1 MSTTSAQST
10 AEAPRP
16 SDTYVQSFARGLAVI
31 RSFGDEGAPRELTMA
46 DVAKRTGITRAAAR
60 RALLT
65 LVQLGY
71 VEQDLRHRF
80 RLTVEVRALGDCFKP
95 QEA

>member
-1 MSTTSAQST
+1 MTTSSTTAA

-16 SDTYVQSFARGLAVI
+16 GDTYVQSFARGLAVI
-31 RSFGDEGAPRELTMA
+31 RSFSDDAPRQQTMA
-46 DVAKRTGITRAAAR
+46 DVAKRVGITRSAAR

-65 LVQLGY
+65 LQQLGY

-80 RLTVEVRALGDCFKP
+80 SLTAQVRALGACYRG
-95 QEA
+95 ES

>member
-1 MSTTSAQST
+1 MSTTSDQSLQ
-10 AEAPRP
+10 APRP
-16 SDTYVQSFARGLAVI
+16 DDTYVQSFARGLAVI
-31 RSFGDEGAPRELTMA
+31 RSFGDKDAPREQTMA

-71 VEQDLRHRF
+71 VQQDLRHRF
-80 RLTVEVRALGDCFKP
+80 SLTAEVRALGDCFKP